1 MSSDEDASFPDIDES
16 LQLEAPKA
24 SRFGLF
30 LAALALLLSGGAA
43 AGVAWLILMAPEPAA
58 PVQQDTQALDE
69 LEASIRA
76 VRSSVSELGNRL
88 DDLAGRDVASSSQLR
103 SLQHEVERQL
113 EALGSVPARIGNLEN
128 TLSSIQGIS
137 AGARDTWLLA
147 EAEYYMQIAN
157 AQLQLAGNPYLAR
170 LALQQADGRIQ
181 QLGNPALTNTRR
193 ALADEIQ
200 ALELLE
206 TPDVEGLTLTLGSL
220 VGVVDSLPV
229 RDDVQV
235 RESDRATTNDELS
248 GMDRALASLRS
259 TMNDVVSVRRS
270 DEAVQPLL
278 APEAVYFL
286 RTNLSLQL
294 QTARLALLRREP
306 DIFRQSLDD
315 AAAWLRRYFDI
326 DNAQVQSAV
335 ATVEE
340 IRDSQVDVSRPDI
353 SESLRLLK
361 QYSRLAEAPATDG
374 DSADDA
380 PPRERDDV
388 GNADDS

>member
-1 MSSDEDASFPDIDES
+1 
-16 LQLEAPKA
+16 
-24 SRFGLF
+24 
-30 LAALALLLSGGAA
+30 
-43 AGVAWLILMAPEPAA
+43 
-58 PVQQDTQALDE
+58 
-69 LEASIRA
+69 
-76 VRSSVSELGNRL
+76 
-88 DDLAGRDVASSSQLR
+88 
-103 SLQHEVERQL
+103 
-113 EALGSVPARIGNLEN
+113 
-128 TLSSIQGIS
+128 
-137 AGARDTWLLA
+137 
-147 EAEYYMQIAN
+147 
-157 AQLQLAGNPYLAR
+157 LQLAGNPYLAR

-286 RTNLSLQL
+286 RTNLTLQL